1 MPLKAFLVSVW
12 DSVRSSYWFYPV
24 LFCIGA
30 LLLSIWLPVL
40 DAAVREQQLPE
51 WARTTT
57 DAARSVLATIAA
69 SMIGVTG
76 TVFSITIV
84 TLSLASQQFG
94 PRLLRTFMDN
104 AVTQLTL
111 AVFIGTGLYSLLIL
125 RIVEEIP
132 RTAEPPNIS
141 VLFAI
146 TLAVVSLFV
155 LIAFIHHI
163 ALQIQAPVVIERVT
177 ADLNGALE
185 RHFPDREEEDEAS
198 VEEQREDVDWK
209 GEIYSTREGYIQ
221 AIDYEALAALARE
234 KEILFALKK
243 KPGDFITTRSLLA
256 CQSGTGDEDE
266 ISERLSQSF
275 IVGSRRT
282 PRQDFECAVSELVE
296 VAVRALSPGINDP
309 FTAVNC
315 VDRLGAV
322 LAKLAR
328 RPPQRSRRYDSDE
341 ELRLFVETLD
351 FPAVLNT
358 AFHQIRQYSGGAVAV
373 LIRLLESMQ
382 LIAHSIEREEDRVA
396 LARHAEMVWRTADC
410 IPEKSDRADL
420 KRRMKSIRKIL
431 QIEEQPG

>member
-1 MPLKAFLVSVW
+1 M
-12 DSVRSSYWFYPV
+12 
-24 LFCIGA
+24 
-30 LLLSIWLPVL
+30 
-40 DAAVREQQLPE
+40 
-51 WARTTT
+51 
-57 DAARSVLATIAA
+57 
-69 SMIGVTG
+69 
-76 TVFSITIV
+76 
-84 TLSLASQQFG
+84 
-94 PRLLRTFMDN
+94 
-104 AVTQLTL
+104 
-111 AVFIGTGLYSLLIL
+111 
-125 RIVEEIP
+125 
-132 RTAEPPNIS
+132 
-141 VLFAI
+141 
-146 TLAVVSLFV
+146 

-177 ADLNGALE
+177 ADLNRALE

-221 AIDYEALAALARE
+221 AIDYDALAALARE

-341 ELRLFVETLD
+341 KLRLFVETLD
-351 FPAVLNT
+351 FPAVLNS

-382 LIAHSIEREEDRVA
+382 LIAHSIKSEEDRIA
-396 LARHAEMVWRTADC
+396 LARHAEMVWCTADS

-420 KRRMKSIRKIL
+420 KRRMESIRKIL
-431 QIEEQPG
+431 RIEEQPG